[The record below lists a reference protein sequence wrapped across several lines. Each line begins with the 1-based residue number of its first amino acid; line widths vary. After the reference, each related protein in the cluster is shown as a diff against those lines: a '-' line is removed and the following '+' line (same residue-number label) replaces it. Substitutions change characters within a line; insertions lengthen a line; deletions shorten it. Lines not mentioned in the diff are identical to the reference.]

1 MANKESSELGNLP
14 TSPMA
19 KRARMCEECLL
30 GNLPTSPMA
39 KRVRTCEECVRRSI
53 PLFIGLT
60 NRQLAFVSTIPY
72 DMVLNSRSFYFWSLT
87 E

>member
-19 KRARMCEECLL
+19 KRAR
-30 GNLPTSPMA
+30 
-39 KRVRTCEECVRRSI
+39 TCETTGERLRGPVRVPRS
-53 PLFIGLT
+53 IGLT
-60 NRQLAFVSTIPY
+60 NRGLAYVSTIPY
-72 DMVLNSRSFYFWSLT
+72 DMVLNSWSFYFWMICTSLT